1 MLTQD
6 KFEKS
11 NWLSTVFQLQGSV
24 VLMILPRI
32 FFFCGFTATVTFL
45 YIQGRPIY
53 LEKLG
58 DLTTN
63 VIYNLVLGLLI
74 VFRTNTSYDRFW
86 EGRKAWGSIVV
97 NSRNLAQEIRLGVR
111 ADHDSDQTQK
121 QRALKLISAFAIATK
136 LHLRGAAVD
145 EDLKALTTKTQAE
158 KLAESEHRPFDI
170 QFWLRSY
177 LSDQLEAQKISDGQY
192 SMVSAM
198 LNDLMGSVSS
208 CERILTTPIP
218 ITYRMYLKRLILIY
232 CFGLPFRIIPD
243 LTWWSVPITGV
254 VSFLL
259 LGIEE
264 VARELE
270 NPFGFNL
277 NDLPLDDLCKVIGRD
292 VEHIAADERPDSAT
306 FSEKITV

>member
-1 MLTQD
+1 MLTED
-6 KFEKS
+6 NFEKS

-32 FFFCGFTATVTFL
+32 FFFCGFAATVTFIYL
-45 YIQGRPIY
+45 QGLPIY

-86 EGRKAWGSIVV
+86 EGRKAWGGIVV
-97 NSRNLAQEIRLGVR
+97 NSRNLAQEIRLSITT
-111 ADHDSDQTQK
+111 DSDHEQQQK
-121 QRALKLISAFAIATK
+121 NRALKLISAFAIATK
-136 LHLRGAAVD
+136 LHLRGEAVD
-145 EDLKALTTKTQAE
+145 ADLKALTTADQAT
-158 KLAESEHRPFDI
+158 KLATSKHRPFDI

-177 LSDQLEAQKISDGQY
+177 LNDQLRSQKMSDGQHGMA
-192 SMVSAM
+192 SGM
-198 LNDLMGSVSS
+198 LNDLMSSVSG

-218 ITYRMYLKRLILIY
+218 ITYRVYLKRLILIY

-243 LTWWSVPITGV
+243 LTWWSIPITGV

-277 NDLPLDDLCKVIGRD
+277 NDLPLDDLCKVIDRD
-292 VEHIAADERPDSAT
+292 VERIATEDVPEITP
-306 FSEKITV
+306 FPEKVAA